1 MKPLLVLSGI
11 AALSGCSLLPA
22 SHSPGAAGAQS
33 ALTSSTGREQ
43 HSAATLARAPER
55 RRVGDLVVHR
65 FSGSFHRTP
74 LVLTEEVVGK
84 EGERW
89 VVDLTLEEGAT
100 ITRFRVRMD
109 DEGAVSS
116 ASKWVGQR
124 EVPGSLADYNAMVE
138 STVFAADANDGLVG
152 AEKTTCLLGSREL
165 DCQIKSYR
173 VRVADKAATLKVSE
187 SAELPGRDL
196 AGEIVSDDGRVLYRS
211 QIVAVE
217 HQKPGG
223 ALSLSAER

>member
-1 MKPLLVLSGI
+1 M
-11 AALSGCSLLPA
+11 
-22 SHSPGAAGAQS
+22 
-33 ALTSSTGREQ
+33 GREQ
-43 HSAATLARAPER
+43 HSTAALAPAPER

-74 LVLTEEVVGK
+74 LVLTEEVMGK
-84 EGERW
+84 DGELW
-89 VVDLTLEEGAT
+89 VVDLTLEEGAVS
-100 ITRFRVRMD
+100 TRFRVRMD
-109 DEGAVSS
+109 DEGVVSA
-116 ASKWVGQR
+116 ASKWIGQR
-124 EVPGSLADYNAMVE
+124 EVPGSLADYHAMID

-187 SAELPGRDL
+187 STELPGRDL

-211 QIVAVE
+211 QLVAVE
-217 HQKPGG
+217 RQKPGG